1 MSEREVLMPSFRSSN
16 ANHILAVSQSVGFVL
31 GGCYNDRRWEKDTD
45 GLSRVTKYIPVQ
57 VNSGNYNGAKGLV
70 LSDCDLTAQDIKYL
84 STHLP
89 AQSYNF
95 TIIDFS
101 NNPKI
106 GTTGL
111 DYLIRGHEGIEHS
124 KLSTTPLTPE
134 ERAAMP
140 TPMLFG
146 KPFVLPQSMID
157 QAKEFEKTYVHDDH
171 VYKGLATRS
180 NIQVHKIDL
189 SNCGI
194 GDAGVDIIKTAI
206 QKGKLK
212 VKNIDLSD
220 NGISSYKIKEL
231 LDVSPQDLYIL
242 TEKSESTG
250 EGKAIFKSSDGKLY
264 DFKLKS
270 DGKDCTVEFG
280 DGVTGISGVSAGDT
294 CPPTIKEQF
303 KTCIS
308 AGVGTVTATWQHC
321 SKSGDIKAK
330 LVCAGG
336 AFLTGCA
343 SGVVTIGTAQCIS
356 AQEYKDYDKGYGF
369 SATGGTEIQGSY
381 VDNSRGPMGSAF
393 DLSEHDF

>member
-45 GLSRVTKYIPVQ
+45 GLSRVAKHIPVQ

-146 KPFVLPQSMID
+146 KPFVLPQSFID
-157 QAKEFEKTYVHDDH
+157 KAKEFEKTYVHDDH

-180 NIQVHKIDL
+180 NIQIHKIDL

-194 GDAGVDIIKTAI
+194 GDAGVDILKTAI

-220 NGISSYKIKEL
+220 NGISSSKIKEL

-242 TEKSESTG
+242 TEKNESTG
-250 EGKAIFKSSDGKLY
+250 EGKAIFKSTDGKLY

-280 DGVTGISGVSAGDT
+280 DGITGISGVSAGDT
-294 CPPTIKEQF
+294 CLPTVKDQIKACVGGAAVGSLVGLETCKGGIKQKLICYAE
-303 KTCIS
+303 KTLAGCAYGV
-308 AGVGTVTATWQHC
+308 AGVVGTQ
-321 SKSGDIKAK
+321 
-330 LVCAGG
+330 CAVGK
-336 AFLTGCA
+336 
-343 SGVVTIGTAQCIS
+343 
-356 AQEYKDYDKGYGF
+356 EYKEHDSGYGF
-369 SATGGTEIQGSY
+369 SATGGTEIKGTS
-381 VDNSRGPMGSAF
+381 VDNDHGLVGSSF
-393 DLSEHDF
+393 DLSQHDF